1 MQEIIFLISILIM
14 SVVIHE
20 VTHGYVA
27 NFLGDPTAALQGRL
41 TLNPIKHIDLFGSII
56 LPGIA
61 IITNAGFIIGWAKP
75 VPYNPYNLRGGKWGP
90 AIVALAGP
98 ASNFFIAIVFA
109 MVIRFGLVSGPM
121 LSISGFIVY
130 INLLLGIFNLIPIPP
145 LDGSKVIS
153 ALIPFS
159 MYERW
164 NRFELLMQRFGLIVV
179 FLFIFL
185 LWGIFSTFIS
195 FLFILLTGGGIP
207 II

>member
-1 MQEIIFLISILIM
+1 M

-185 LWGIFSTFIS
+185 L
-195 FLFILLTGGGIP
+195 
-207 II
+207 

>member
-1 MQEIIFLISILIM
+1 M